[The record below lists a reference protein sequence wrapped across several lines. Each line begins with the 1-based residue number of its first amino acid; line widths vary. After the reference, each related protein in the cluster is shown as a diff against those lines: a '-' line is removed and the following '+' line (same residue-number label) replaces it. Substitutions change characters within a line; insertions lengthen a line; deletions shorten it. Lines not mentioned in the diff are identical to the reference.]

1 MPRQLPRAIIR
12 FSVLTFLLAATPSL
26 CYALEGIEFVTPER
40 AKELGLEVRY
50 NAAGPDAVRVVLQF
64 ETKGELKDYSRVAL
78 EIHVG
83 EKLVASSTLREEK
96 GEPGH
101 VVVSFAAD
109 RARLDQFTLKVVTQ
123 VSPRTRTGHILRMK
137 EFVDPTKI
145 R

>member
-1 MPRQLPRAIIR
+1 MPAILR
-12 FSVLTFLLAATPSL
+12 FSILPLLLAAVPSL
-26 CYALEGIEFVTPER
+26 CSALEDIELVTKER
-40 AKELGLEVRY
+40 AKELGLEIRA
-50 NAAGPDAVRVVLQF
+50 NAAGPDTVLVVLEF

-83 EKLVASSTLREEK
+83 EKLVASSTLREEE

-101 VVVSFAAD
+101 VAVNFAAD

-123 VSPRTRTGHILRMK
+123 VSPRTRTGDILRMK
-137 EFVDPTKI
+137 EFVDLTKI